1 MLVPVLLLG
10 LVSNPTGDGLA
21 APFRVRDAAGLIDVD
36 VGHAAPLMTDF
47 DGDGIPD
54 LLVGQFGESSQG
66 KLRIYKNVGT
76 AKEPKFEGFTW
87 FMTGEQ
93 EARIPS
99 G

>member
-1 MLVPVLLLG
+1 MLAPILLLG
-10 LVSNPTGDGLA
+10 CVSHATGDGLA

-54 LLVGQFGESSQG
+54 LLVGQFGQG

-76 AKEPKFEGFTW
+76 AKEPKFDSFTW
-87 FMTGEQ
+87 FKTGEQ
-93 EARIPS
+93 EGRIPS

>member
-1 MLVPVLLLG
+1 MLVSVLFLG
-10 LVSNPTGDGLA
+10 LVSNPANDGLA

-36 VGHAAPLMTDF
+36 VGHAAPLMADF

-54 LLVGQFGESSQG
+54 LLVGQFGQSDQG
-66 KLRIYKNVGT
+66 KLRIYKNIGT
-76 AKEPKFEGFTW
+76 TKEPKFEGFTW
-87 FMTGEQ
+87 FKTGEE